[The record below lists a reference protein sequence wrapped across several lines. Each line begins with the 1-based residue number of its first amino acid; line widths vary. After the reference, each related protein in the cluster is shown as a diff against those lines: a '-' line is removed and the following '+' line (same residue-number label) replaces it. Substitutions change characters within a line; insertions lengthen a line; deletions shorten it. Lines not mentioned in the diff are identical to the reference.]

1 MMQNQKLN
9 IALVTNMVAP
19 YRVSFYDE
27 LSSHCELT
35 VVTDATSEFNRN
47 WKLDQSQFKFTLLV
61 LNSLSIVLPRKRK
74 DLGYQEH
81 RQLHFAEKLI
91 PTLWGIRP
99 DVVVS
104 NELGLRSFW
113 CMLYCKIM
121 SCPWILASEA
131 TNHTEGWVG
140 GVKKLF
146 RKLLISQADYFWSNG
161 KETNT
166 FLIDRG
172 ASISRI
178 MPSMTGIATQK
189 FKQDAAKAFTERDV
203 LRNSLG
209 LRGVVFLYVG
219 RLETGK
225 GLKQLM
231 EAIQLK
237 QAELDGKCSFL
248 FVGSGAMSAEL
259 DFEAAKLPQ
268 ITFHFQGFV
277 QPDKLPLFFSVGDVF
292 VMPTLDDNWPLVN
305 LEALA
310 AGLPHLYSIYNG
322 GMMDMNSIAGLGNA
336 IDPHDVSTLAERLV
350 ECVIAPP
357 DRIIGQAADHLLA
370 HYCPSAQAERA
381 VESFR
386 TVCSLQ
392 NE

>member
-1 MMQNQKLN
+1 MQNQKLN

-19 YRVSFYDE
+19 YRVSFYNE

-35 VVTDATSEFNRN
+35 VVTDATSEFNRS
-47 WKLDQSQFKFTLLV
+47 WEQDQSQFKFALLV

-91 PTLWGIRP
+91 PALWGIRP

-113 CMLYCKIM
+113 CMLYCKFM
-121 SCPWILASEA
+121 SCPWILSSEA

-140 GVKKLF
+140 CLKRLF

-161 KETNT
+161 RETNA
-166 FLIDRG
+166 FLIARG
-172 ASISRI
+172 ASTMQI
-178 MPSMTGIATQK
+178 MPDMTGIATQQ
-189 FKQDAAKAFTERDV
+189 FQEDAEKTFADRDV

-209 LRGVVFLYVG
+209 LSGVVFLYVG
-219 RLETGK
+219 RLEAGK
-225 GLKQLM
+225 GLNQLM
-231 EAIQLK
+231 DAILLK
-237 QAELDGKCSFL
+237 QDALGGRCSFL

-259 DFEAAKLPQ
+259 ISAAAKLPN
-268 ITFHFQGFV
+268 IAFHFEGFV
-277 QPDKLPLFFSVGDVF
+277 QPDQLPKFFSAGDVF

-322 GMMDMNSIAGLGNA
+322 GMMDMNSISGIGSA
-336 IDPHDVSTLAERLV
+336 IDPRDVLALAKRLV
-350 ECVIAPP
+350 DCVNAPP

-370 HYCPSAQAERA
+370 HYCPSAQAGRA

-386 TVCSLQ
+386 MARMLHSD
-392 NE
+392 

>member
-1 MMQNQKLN
+1 MDAGNN
-9 IALVTNMVAP
+9 IRVALVTNMVAP
-19 YRVSFYDE
+19 YRVSFYNVMAA
-27 LSSHCELT
+27 LCELI
-35 VVTDATSEFNRN
+35 VITDTTKEFNRS
-47 WKLDQSQFKFTLLV
+47 WDLDQTKFKFDLLV
-61 LNSLSIVLPRKRK
+61 LNSCSIVLPRKRK
-74 DLGYQEH
+74 DLGYREH

-91 PTLWGIRP
+91 PCLWKLSP

-113 CMLYCKIM
+113 CMIYCKIL
-121 SCPWILASEA
+121 SRTWILASEA

-140 GVKKLF
+140 GIKKLF

-166 FLIDRG
+166 FLVDRG

-178 MPSMTGIATQK
+178 MPDMTGIATEQ
-189 FKQDAAKAFTERDV
+189 FQENAAKAFAERDT
-203 LRNSLG
+203 LRSSLG

-219 RLETGK
+219 RLESGK
-225 GLKQLM
+225 GLKHLM
-231 EAIQLK
+231 EAICLRAEELK
-237 QAELDGKCSFL
+237 GRCSFL

-259 DFEAAKLPQ
+259 ISEADKLPN
-268 ITFHFQGFV
+268 IPFHFQGFV
-277 QPDKLPLFFSVGDVF
+277 QPDQLAQYFSAGDVF

-322 GMMDMNSIAGLGNA
+322 GMMDMNSIAGIGSA
-336 IDPHDVSTLAERLV
+336 IDPRDVLALAKRLV
-350 ECVIAPP
+350 DCVNVPP

-386 TVCSLQ
+386 MARMLQ
-392 NE
+392 SD